1 MFFLGIKLLN
11 YIYMNKKIEKFLFKD
26 GVFNWE
32 LVFKAVVV
40 LAFVYILYLLFWQVI
55 PTIREIQS

>member
-1 MFFLGIKLLN
+1 MKKKLE
-11 YIYMNKKIEKFLFKD
+11 KILFKD

-32 LVFKAVVV
+32 LLFR
-40 LAFVYILYLLFWQVI
+40 AFVILACIYVLYLLFWQVI